1 MKFIL
6 MAGVFALTVQ
16 TAQIPAQQT
25 QAPAPQ
31 QAIPDA
37 PRPQTGSQSGIPSVT
52 PGIGVAAS
60 STSNNLPS
68 ANDPDQAAV
77 PTSLQSSPQTTPQA
91 SDIDPVP
98 DLPTDGQGPR
108 AIGSTLVLQT
118 NFVDVPF
125 TVKDSRGQLVP
136 GLTWRDI
143 RVFENGVRQQM
154 KVFTVDPFPL
164 SVALVID
171 QSLAYD
177 TMNRVNNALGALPAA
192 FTNYDEVAVFTYNKG
207 PKLQTTFTGGQ
218 SPRLAA
224 VMERTKAA
232 GRDPIY
238 YAPGEALGGPTGIKI
253 NGGADDHINP
263 LVSGGPGSP
272 QGLSSVQVPREV
284 HTLNDAILMAAQSLT
299 HVNRDRRRIIY
310 VISDGKEY
318 GSTAK
323 TKQVIQYLQTNR
335 IEVYATLV
343 GDSSVTGLGFV
354 DRFHLPLEMRDNILP
369 VYTRATGGQFY
380 AEYRT
385 NGIEKSFSQIAEQ
398 VRTQYTVGYYS
409 HEPFIDGK
417 YRKLE
422 VRVLQPNL
430 TIIAKDGYYPSAQE
444 VHPQTPAP
452 DTPKQ

>member
-1 MKFIL
+1 VKFIL